1 VPKRALKDFTKGV
14 PISSL
19 RDGEMLGGQIGK
31 DKVLL
36 ICRGGDFFAVGSECT
51 HYHGDLTKGLLV
63 GDEVRCPLHHACF
76 DLRTGEALRAPAFD
90 PIPCWRVERIADK
103 VFVRDKIDFDKT
115 NASDR
120 EQKQSD
126 NAAKNHPSSVVI
138 IGGGAAGFS
147 GAEMLR
153 RKGYSGHI
161 TMVSADK
168 TAPYDRPNLSK
179 DYLSG
184 DAPDEWMPL
193 RQRNFYKQHKIEL
206 MLNTRV
212 ASIDAKKRTITL
224 EKGKTLEYGAL
235 LLATG
240 AEPIKLALTGATK
253 SQVMYLRSYADSKA
267 IIQKAR
273 AGKRVIILGASFIAL
288 EVAASLRTRKVNV
301 HVVAPDHEPLERVM
315 GPQIGKFVRGLHE
328 SHGVMFHLGETITQV
343 KGRKAVLK
351 SGKTLEVDFLVLG
364 VGVKP
369 STKLAEDAG
378 LKVDNGVLV
387 NEYLESS
394 EPGIFAVG
402 DIANWRDAYS
412 GERLRIEHWVV
423 AERQG
428 QVAAKNMLGLRER
441 YDLAPFFWTAQ
452 FGVEIRY
459 AGHAKKWSAVKI
471 DGSLKSKK
479 CAVRFRRSGRT
490 LAVATINRDL
500 KSLEVEREMEIA
512 SRK

>member
-1 VPKRALKDFTKGV
+1 
-14 PISSL
+14 
-19 RDGEMLGGQIGK
+19 
-31 DKVLL
+31 
-36 ICRGGDFFAVGSECT
+36 
-51 HYHGDLTKGLLV
+51 
-63 GDEVRCPLHHACF
+63 
-76 DLRTGEALRAPAFD
+76 
-90 PIPCWRVERIADK
+90 
-103 VFVRDKIDFDKT
+103 VRDKIDLAKT
-115 NASDR
+115 NASNR

-126 NAAKNHPSSVVI
+126 NAAKDHPSSVVI

-168 TAPYDRPNLSK
+168 TPPYDRPNLSK

-193 RQRNFYKQHKIEL
+193 RPRNFYKQHKIEL

-212 ASIDAKKRTITL
+212 ASIDAKKRTVTL
-224 EKGKTLEYGAL
+224 EKGETLEYGAL

-240 AEPIKLALTGATK
+240 AKPVMLALPGATK

-288 EVAASLRTRKVNV
+288 EVAASLRKRRVNV
-301 HVVAPDHEPLERVM
+301 HVVAPDHEPLERVL
-315 GPQIGKFVRGLHE
+315 GAQIGKFVHDLHE
-328 SHGVMFHLGETITQV
+328 SHGVVFHLGETIMQV
-343 KGRKAVLK
+343 KGRKVILK
-351 SGKTLEVDFLVLG
+351 SGKTLDVDFLVLG

-378 LKVDNGVLV
+378 LQVDNGVLV

-394 EPGIFAVG
+394 EPGIFAAG
-402 DIANWRDAYS
+402 DIANWPDAYS

-428 QVAAKNMLGLRER
+428 QVAAKNILGQRER
-441 YDLAPFFWTAQ
+441 YDLAPFFWTTQ
-452 FGVEIRY
+452 FGIEIRY
-459 AGHAKKWSAVKI
+459 VGHAKKWSATKI

-479 CAVRFRRSGRT
+479 CAVRFRQSGRT

-500 KSLEVEREMEIA
+500 KLLEAERHMEMS
-512 SRK
+512 SRP

>member
-1 VPKRALKDFTKGV
+1 VPKKVLKDFTKGV
-14 PISSL
+14 SIKSL
-19 RDGEMLGGQIGK
+19 RDGEILGGTIGK
-31 DKVLL
+31 DKAFLVR
-36 ICRGGDFFAVGSECT
+36 RGEDFFAVGSECT
-51 HYHGDLTKGLLV
+51 HYHADLTQGLLV
-63 GDEVRCPLHHACF
+63 GDEVRCPWHHACF

-90 PIPCWRVERIADK
+90 PIPCWRVERVDDK
-103 VFVRDKIDFDKT
+103 VFVRDKIDLAKT
-115 NASDR
+115 NASNR

-126 NAAKNHPSSVVI
+126 NAAKDHPSSVVI

-168 TAPYDRPNLSK
+168 TPPYDRPNLSK

-193 RQRNFYKQHKIEL
+193 RPRSFYKQHKIEL

-212 ASIDAKKRTITL
+212 ASIDAKKRTVTL
-224 EKGKTLEYGAL
+224 EKGETLEYGAL

-240 AEPIKLALTGATK
+240 AKPVMLALPGATK

-288 EVAASLRTRKVNV
+288 EVAASLRKRRVNV
-301 HVVAPDHEPLERVM
+301 HVVAPDHEPLERVL
-315 GPQIGKFVRGLHE
+315 GAQIGKFVHDLHE
-328 SHGVMFHLGETITQV
+328 SHGVVFHLGETIMQV
-343 KGRKAVLK
+343 KGRKVILK
-351 SGKTLEVDFLVLG
+351 SGKTLDVDFLVLG

-378 LKVDNGVLV
+378 LQVDNGVLV

-394 EPGIFAVG
+394 EPGIFAAG
-402 DIANWRDAYS
+402 DIANWPDAYS

-428 QVAAKNMLGLRER
+428 QVAAKNILGQRER
-441 YDLAPFFWTAQ
+441 YDLAPFFWTTQ
-452 FGVEIRY
+452 FGIEIRY
-459 AGHAKKWSAVKI
+459 VGHAKKWSATKI

-479 CAVRFRRSGRT
+479 CAVRFRQSGRT

-500 KSLEVEREMEIA
+500 KLLEAERHMEMS
-512 SRK
+512 SRP